1 MSLIFDAL
9 QRAEAERSGVGLST
23 LSAATE
29 VLRLAELRAARELK
43 PAIQVP
49 IDVQAEARVT
59 GPSVRDPRQAAATI
73 ESAEAITA
81 EQADTCERFRSLQI
95 SICPESHLVCL
106 QDWESP
112 AAEQFGFLGVRLQQL
127 KRERLLKR
135 LLITSTIAQEG
146 KSMVAANLACA
157 LARRTQQR
165 ILLVEGDVRRPSLTK
180 VFGLGSKSGLCELLQ
195 SERSLTESI
204 YHLDGA
210 GLWILPAG
218 STTKDPLEL
227 LHSGRLPIFIDE
239 LDKCFDWIVIDSPP
253 VLPVADTSIWMRVAD
268 GILLVSRQGTTE
280 KRQLRKGLETI
291 DRAKLLGALVN
302 CRQRRFDAESSY
314 SYRRTRNPTS
324 KST

>member
-1 MSLIFDAL
+1 M
-9 QRAEAERSGVGLST
+9 QGV
-23 LSAATE
+23 
-29 VLRLAELRAARELK
+29 AR
-43 PAIQVP
+43 P
-49 IDVQAEARVT
+49 T
-59 GPSVRDPRQAAATI
+59 SPSVRDPIQATTTI
-73 ESAEAITA
+73 EPAEATTA
-81 EQADTCERFRSLQI
+81 AEADISTFQSLHVSI
-95 SICPESHLVCL
+95 SPESHLVCL
-106 QDWESP
+106 RDWESP

-127 KRERLLKR
+127 KRERLLKK

-210 GLWILPAG
+210 GLWMLPAG

-227 LHSGRLPIFIDE
+227 LHSGRLPMFIDE
-239 LDKCFDWIVIDSPP
+239 LGEYFDWIVIDSPP

-268 GILLVSRQGTTE
+268 GILLVTRQGRTE

-291 DRAKLLGALVN
+291 DRAKLVGALVN
-302 CRQRRFDAESSY
+302 CRQRRSDTESSY
-314 SYRRTRNPTS
+314 SYRRTRNAAS
-324 KST
+324 KSA